1 MRKRSTSWSS
11 VAKPFTSSSKAML
24 LAASTTSGT
33 QGAGFLNPQAML
45 TSVGSLA
52 DQLEPVS
59 YSIAFVL
66 LVAGALD
73 GFLKPAQLL
82 RFLQHLTRLICLV
95 TMIAAQTAIHN
106 LLQQVVGGIA
116 NQTVSLTVQDYASA
130 YTTVHV
136 NARLDEAVLQ
146 AIIDSK
152 VNPADH
158 ASTDHSAQSGGWFAS
173 LTKEAGDL
181 FKLVSGRL
189 FHHVVFALVCTA
201 LRICALVVALADFL
215 QKLILILL
223 GIWYPIGI
231 AQLSLSGLKSVG
243 THFVSTYVGVH
254 VWPVG
259 MIFVNLVACGLLAG
273 VTAVEPGQIV
283 AMLIMLVYVFP
294 ILIWLL
300 VGNFIAPIF
309 AQKLVTHGG
318 SALQAMTGAMAAT
331 TSTVAA
337 RLASSVA
344 QGLGSMVSGHRGA
357 QALGP
362 PRAQGGDH
370 HRGMAGFS
378 EPGEPDATGRPAG
391 SHRSGPSLGQSARG
405 MLGLGLKGVSGISNR
420 LGDLGEALGA
430 MASEAGDYGRH
441 TPYSVEDLLKP
452 PRSWNSSER
461 ARRYLDSNYGQ
472 RDY

>member
-1 MRKRSTSWSS
+1 
-11 VAKPFTSSSKAML
+11 ML

-33 QGAGFLNPQAML
+33 QGAGFLDPQAIL

-66 LVAGALD
+66 LVTGALD

-82 RFLQHLTRLICLV
+82 RFLQHLARLICLV
-95 TMIAAQTAIHN
+95 TIIAAQTAIHN
-106 LLQQVVGGIA
+106 LLQQVVDGIA
-116 NQTVSLTVQDYASA
+116 NKTVSLTVQDYASA
-130 YTTVHV
+130 YKAV
-136 NARLDEAVLQ
+136 NVSARLDEAVLQ

-158 ASTDHSAQSGGWFAS
+158 PSADQSAQSGGWFAS
-173 LTKEAGDL
+173 LTKEVGDL

-201 LRICALVVALADFL
+201 LRICALVVALTDFL

-273 VTAVEPGQIV
+273 VTAVQPGQIV
-283 AMLIMLVYVFP
+283 AMLIMFVYVFP

-300 VGNFIAPIF
+300 VGSFIAPIF

-318 SALQAMTGAMAAT
+318 SALQAMTGAMVAT

-337 RLASSVA
+337 RLASSAA
-344 QGLGSMVSGHRGA
+344 QGLGSVVSGYRGA
-357 QALGP
+357 QAPGR
-362 PRAQGGDH
+362 PRAEGGDYP
-370 HRGMAGFS
+370 RGLAGFS
-378 EPGEPDATGRPAG
+378 ELGESDVTGRPAG
-391 SHRSGPSLGQSARG
+391 SYRSGPSLGQSARG

-420 LGDLGEALGA
+420 LGDLGEAFGA

-441 TPYSVEDLLKP
+441 TAYSVEDLLKP
-452 PRSWNSSER
+452 PQTRNSSER
-461 ARRYLDSNYGQ
+461 ARRYLDSRYEQ
-472 RDY
+472 RGY

>member
-1 MRKRSTSWSS
+1 M
-11 VAKPFTSSSKAML
+11 F

-33 QGAGFLNPQAML
+33 QGAGFLDPQAIL

-66 LVAGALD
+66 LVTGALD

-82 RFLQHLTRLICLV
+82 RFLQHLVRLICLV
-95 TMIAAQTAIHN
+95 TIIVAQTAIHN
-106 LLQQVVGGIA
+106 LLQQIVEGIA
-116 NQTVSLTVQDYASA
+116 NKTVSLAVEDYASA
-130 YTTVHV
+130 YKTVNV

-158 ASTDHSAQSGGWFAS
+158 PSTNQSVQSSGWFAS
-173 LTKEAGDL
+173 LMKEVGDL

-201 LRICALVVALADFL
+201 LRICALVVALTDFL

-231 AQLSLSGLKSVG
+231 AQLSVSGLKSVG
-243 THFVSTYVGVH
+243 THFISTYVGVH

-273 VTAVEPGQIV
+273 VTAVQPGQIV

-300 VGNFIAPIF
+300 VGSFIAPIF

-318 SALQAMTGAMAAT
+318 SALQAMTGAMVAT

-337 RLASSVA
+337 RLASSAA
-344 QGLGSMVSGHRGA
+344 QGLGSMVSGYRGA
-357 QALGP
+357 QGP
-362 PRAQGGDH
+362 GPLRAEGGDH
-370 HRGMAGFS
+370 PRGMAGLS
-378 EPGEPDATGRPAG
+378 ELGESGATGQPAR
-391 SHRSGPSLGQSARG
+391 SYRSGLSLGQSARG
-405 MLGLGLKGVSGISNR
+405 MLGLGLNGVSGISNR
-420 LGDLGEALGA
+420 LGSLGEALGA
-430 MASEAGDYGRH
+430 MTSEAGDYGRH
-441 TPYSVEDLLKP
+441 TAYSVEDLLKP
-452 PRSWNSSER
+452 ARTRNSSDR
-461 ARRYLDSNYGQ
+461 ARRYLDSRYEQ
-472 RDY
+472 RGD